1 MKLIRYFAYEGAF
14 VESKEH
20 RYPAF
25 TFTKTEDK
33 EYWMYVGNNTAFGNY
48 KLFKT
53 REDLTDEVPYLEI
66 DSKMLPMQ
74 ENNFARGGRYK
85 TFRESFNNQLYI
97 ISKGE
102 LVPSYRVS
110 FGELGIPASL
120 LSMEPMEVLPKL
132 KNSHWA
138 SVYHYCENASYLY
151 LQVMENIPDSENA
164 SFYHWIVNKK
174 TKWETIVRQEQVTAD
189 SYLFAPQ
196 YLSDDN
202 QLFFMGYLLE
212 KETDV
217 ADSEKN
223 PSVIVI
229 DLSSF

>member
-97 ISKGE
+97 K
-102 LVPSYRVS
+102 
-110 FGELGIPASL
+110 
-120 LSMEPMEVLPKL
+120 
-132 KNSHWA
+132 
-138 SVYHYCENASYLY
+138 
-151 LQVMENIPDSENA
+151 
-164 SFYHWIVNKK
+164 
-174 TKWETIVRQEQVTAD
+174 
-189 SYLFAPQ
+189 
-196 YLSDDN
+196 
-202 QLFFMGYLLE
+202 
-212 KETDV
+212 
-217 ADSEKN
+217 
-223 PSVIVI
+223 
-229 DLSSF
+229 